1 LTEQTAACVDALTA
15 RELIDDPV
23 GAFGGSYT
31 RMETSDPEGRRRA

>member
-1 LTEQTAACVDALTA
+1 MTGQTAAGGDSLTA